1 MTYYVL
7 SFDIGIKNL
16 AYCLIEYNKEEP
28 LRGDDDAPKGG
39 PKDLESR
46 SDGQDDILGE
56 KEEESR
62 RAVRRTLSCEATD
75 DDAPKG
81 REESLFDDDER
92 ILLWEVLPIF
102 ESKRKNKKKKK
113 KNNASNI
120 SYQVLSKHLYQRLE
134 EIKEKLINVSVGASL
149 RDSRSFGPPLEASS
163 PLLFVIIER
172 QMTAK
177 MKTLAGM
184 IFMYFSVYQ
193 NIINE
198 PFKIQSIE
206 YFSAKHKLSDM
217 VYTPKETDKIQLKSI
232 KSPKNSYNYRKNL
245 SKQYCNILIHRNQSD
260 NFIEFF
266 KASKKKDDLSD
277 CFLQAISFIK
287 LDKFDKLNKIK

>member
-7 SFDIGIKNL
+7 SFDVGIKNL
-16 AYCLIEYNKEEP
+16 AYCLIEFNLETNK
-28 LRGDDDAPKGG
+28 
-39 PKDLESR
+39 
-46 SDGQDDILGE
+46 
-56 KEEESR
+56 
-62 RAVRRTLSCEATD
+62 
-75 DDAPKG
+75 
-81 REESLFDDDER
+81 ER

-102 ESKRKNKKKKK
+102 ESKRKSNKKTTSA
-113 KNNASNI
+113 KNI
-120 SYQVLSKHLYQRLE
+120 PYQVLSEHLYLRLE
-134 EIKEKLINVSVGASL
+134 EIKDKILKIPSF
-149 RDSRSFGPPLEASS
+149 DSDLPMPMHI
-163 PLLFVIIER
+163 IIER
-172 QMTAK
+172 QMAPK

-193 NIINE
+193 NLNT
-198 PFKIQSIE
+198 FNNFSIKTLI
-206 YFSAKHKLSDM
+206 YYNAKHKLSDM
-217 VYTPKETDKIQLKSI
+217 VYNPKEKDEIQLKEI